1 MTIEG
6 FLGAQGEVKPP
17 RAMYDNSI
25 TAPIFGQRE
34 DKQELGQTQ
43 FNQGLNQTWPKQ
55 TQLSETDVMKVA
67 LSFLP

>member
-1 MTIEG
+1 
-6 FLGAQGEVKPP
+6 
-17 RAMYDNSI
+17 MYDNSI

-55 TQLSETDVMKVA
+55 TQFLETDVMKVA
-67 LSFLP
+67 LLFLP